1 MIEKGCNKPEFITG
15 FIDIYRS
22 HPCLWKIKSKFYSN
36 RQLRDKAYA
45 SLLQYYK
52 SVDKNATI
60 DTVKNKI
67 NNLRSSFRKEL
78 KKVNKSKKFGSGT
91 DEIYVP
97 TLWYYKLLLFTSDQE
112 EPIQPISND
121 EDAETENSEN
131 GDKPDEFDTIGEN
144 VAHKFRRLNE
154 EQRLYAEHLINKT
167 LFYAIQ
173 NRLTSESD
181 IVLSQSVNETVYN
194 VSYSSYLNNHQIP
207 VPNQPCV
214 FERQYQP
221 PVQDVPSELTKLI
234 SFKK

>member
-1 MIEKGCNKPEFITG
+1 MVHEELEDSNITPVNSSETPIEAGCSRTPSRTYTTSSRKVPASKRMLTEQREI
-15 FIDIYRS
+15 ID
-22 HPCLWKIKSKFYSN
+22 KICGTLTEKDKS
-36 RQLRDKAYA
+36 
-45 SLLQYYK
+45 
-52 SVDKNATI
+52 
-60 DTVKNKI
+60 
-67 NNLRSSFRKEL
+67 
-78 KKVNKSKKFGSGT
+78 
-91 DEIYVP
+91 
-97 TLWYYKLLLFTSDQE
+97 
-112 EPIQPISND
+112 
-121 EDAETENSEN
+121 
-131 GDKPDEFDTIGEN
+131 DEFDTIGEN

-181 IVLSQSVNETVYN
+181 IVLSQSVNENVYN

-221 PVQDVPSELTKLI
+221 PVQDVQSELTELI